1 MTHSPFI
8 RTVVLLLAA
17 LGVTTS
23 AQQANNEEFARRQY
37 ESGLAFMANA
47 QYAEGLKDLQA
58 VVDTFAT
65 TSVADN
71 ALLRIAQ
78 YQLETLH
85 DFDTAKV
92 TIDRLLKQFADSDS
106 APMAYVITGRLAL
119 ARGRSA
125 AEINAALASFERVSR
140 LYPGSDA
147 VPAAGFYSGEALRVS
162 RRLTEALD
170 RYRRVAMEYPRSPW
184 AARSSLAAGFCLV
197 QTDRAQ
203 SALQDI
209 QWVRQQFPDTPI
221 ANEALGLNTIIYRLY
236 LKAPAQ
242 PAYTFS
248 NRTIGG
254 DKADYREVMGV
265 AIDSNGRVILGHKG
279 GVSMFDS
286 RGALVGSTN
295 ALEASAFFIDE
306 ANRVVVAKAGSL
318 VGDRVETLYLSGPS
332 KPIEEIGSIVATGG
346 GDRLVVD
353 AKAGS
358 ILRFATNG
366 RYIGAFGSGPAA
378 RLAVNAVDDVAI
390 LDRNGKAVTVVDR
403 EGKPL
408 ARLQAKGAGYDFQE
422 PVDVAFDA
430 LGHLYVLDRAR
441 GAILVFGPKQRLLTT
456 LTIPPN
462 GPGAFTRAVAF
473 GVDPAGRLMV
483 YDERAKR
490 IQVYQ

>member
-1 MTHSPFI
+1 MTHSPFF
-8 RTVVLLLAA
+8 RTVLLLLAA
-17 LGVTTS
+17 LGVS
-23 AQQANNEEFARRQY
+23 ARAQQTNNEEFARRQY
-37 ESGLAFMANA
+37 ESGLAFMANG
-47 QYAEGLKDLQA
+47 QFAEGLKDLQT

-78 YQLETLH
+78 YQLDTLH
-85 DFDTAKV
+85 DFDNAKI
-92 TIDRLLKQFADSDS
+92 TTDRLLKQFADSDS

-162 RRLTEALD
+162 RRLVEALD
-170 RYRRVAMEYPRSPW
+170 RYRRVAMEYPRSQW
-184 AARSSLAAGFCLV
+184 AARASLAAGFCLV
-197 QTDRAQ
+197 QSDRAQ

-209 QWVRQQFPDTPI
+209 QWVRQQFPDTPV
-221 ANEALGLNTIIYRLY
+221 ATEALGLNTIIYRLY

-254 DKADYREVMGV
+254 DRADYREVMGV
-265 AIDSNGRVILGHKG
+265 AIDPNGRVILGHKAG
-279 GVSMFDS
+279 ISMFDS
-286 RGALVGSTN
+286 RGTLIGSTN
-295 ALEASAFFIDE
+295 ALDASAFFIDE
-306 ANRVVVAKAGSL
+306 ANRVIVAKAGSL
-318 VGDRVETLYLSGPS
+318 IGDRVETLYLSGPT
-332 KPIEEIGSIVATGG
+332 KPVEQVGSIVATGG
-346 GDRLVVD
+346 GDRLVID
-353 AKAGS
+353 AKMNS
-358 ILRFATNG
+358 ILRFTANG
-366 RYIGAFGSGPAA
+366 RYIGAFASGPAS

-408 ARLQAKGAGYDFQE
+408 ARLQAKGTGYEFQE

-441 GAILVFGPKQRLLTT
+441 GSIFVFGPKQRLLTS
-456 LTIPPN
+456 LTIPQN
-462 GPGAFTRAVAF
+462 SPGAFTRAVAF

-483 YDERAKR
+483 YDDRVKR

>member
-1 MTHSPFI
+1 MRHSPFI
-8 RTVVLLLAA
+8 RTLLVLAA
-17 LGVTTS
+17 LGATVA
-23 AQQANNEEFARRQY
+23 AQQSNNEEFARRQY
-37 ESGLAFMANA
+37 ESGLAFMNNS
-47 QYAEGLKDLQA
+47 QYTEGLKDLQA

-85 DFDTAKV
+85 DFDTAKI
-92 TIDRLLKQFADSDS
+92 TTDRLLKQFAESDS

-147 VPAAGFYSGEALRVS
+147 VPAAGYYSGEALRVS
-162 RRLTEALD
+162 RRLVEALD

-184 AARSSLAAGFCLV
+184 AARASLAAGFCLV

-209 QWVRQQFPDTPI
+209 QWVRQQFPDTPV

-236 LKAPAQ
+236 LKAPTQ
-242 PAYTFS
+242 PAYAFS
-248 NRTIGG
+248 NRTIGN
-254 DKADYREVMGV
+254 DRADYREVMGV
-265 AIDSNGRVILGHKG
+265 AVDNTGRVILGHKA
-279 GVSMFDS
+279 GVSMFDA
-286 RGALVGSTN
+286 RGTLIGSTN
-295 ALEASAFFIDE
+295 ALDATAFFLDE
-306 ANRVVVAKAGSL
+306 ANRVIVAKAGSL
-318 VGDRVETLYLSGPS
+318 VGERVETLYLSGPN
-332 KPIEEIGSIVATGG
+332 KPIEEVGAIVATGG
-346 GDRLVVD
+346 GERIVVD
-353 AKAGS
+353 AKANS
-358 ILRFATNG
+358 ILRFAANG
-366 RYIGAFGSGPAA
+366 RYVGPFASGPAA

-390 LDRNGKAVTVVDR
+390 LDRNGKAVSVVDR
-403 EGKPL
+403 EGRPL

-430 LGHLYVLDRAR
+430 LGHLYVLDRGR
-441 GAILVFGPKQRLLTT
+441 GSIFVFGPRQRLLTT
-456 LTIPPN
+456 LTIAPN
-462 GPGAFTRAVAF
+462 SPGAFTRAVAF

>member
-1 MTHSPFI
+1 MKHSPFI
-8 RTVVLLLAA
+8 RIVLLIVLAP
-17 LGVTTS
+17 GVTAG
-23 AQQANNEEFARRQY
+23 AQQSNNEEFARRQY
-37 ESGLAFMANA
+37 ESGLAFMNNA

-58 VVDTFAT
+58 VVETFAA

-78 YQLETLH
+78 YQLDTLH
-85 DFDTAKV
+85 DFDTAKA
-92 TIDRLLKQFADSDS
+92 TTDRLLKQFAESDS

-147 VPAAGFYSGEALRVS
+147 VPAAGYYSGEALRVS
-162 RRLTEALD
+162 RRLAEALD
-170 RYRRVAMEYPRSPW
+170 RYRRVAMEYPRSQW
-184 AARSSLAAGFCLV
+184 AARASLAAGFCLV
-197 QTDRAQ
+197 QSDRAL

-209 QWVRQQFPDTPI
+209 QWVRSQFPDSPV
-221 ANEALGLNTIIYRLY
+221 ANDALGLNTIIYRLY
-236 LKAPAQ
+236 MKAPAQ
-242 PAYTFS
+242 PAYVFT

-254 DKADYREVMGV
+254 GDYRDVMGV
-265 AIDSNGRVILGHKG
+265 AIDSTGRVLLGHKG
-279 GVSMFDS
+279 GVSMFDA
-286 RGALVGSTN
+286 RGAQIGSTN

-306 ANRVVVAKAGSL
+306 ANRVIVAKAGSL
-318 VGDRVETLYLSGPS
+318 VGDRVETLYLSGPN
-332 KPIEEIGSIVATGG
+332 KPIEDVGSIVATGG
-346 GDRLVVD
+346 GDRLVID
-353 AKAGS
+353 AKTNS
-358 ILRFATNG
+358 ILRFAANG
-366 RYIGAFGSGPAA
+366 RYVGPFGSGPAT

-403 EGKPL
+403 EGRPL
-408 ARLQAKGAGYDFQE
+408 ARLQAKGGGFELQE

-430 LGHLYVLDRAR
+430 LGHLYVLDRGR
-441 GAILVFGPKQRLLTT
+441 GSVLVFGPKQRLLTT
-456 LTIPPN
+456 LTIPQN

-483 YDERAKR
+483 YDERVKR